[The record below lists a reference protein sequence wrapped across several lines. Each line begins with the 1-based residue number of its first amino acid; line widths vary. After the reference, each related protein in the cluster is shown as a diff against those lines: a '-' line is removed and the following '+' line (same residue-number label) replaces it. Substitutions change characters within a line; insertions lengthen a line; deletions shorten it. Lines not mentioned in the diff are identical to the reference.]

1 MKLTLKMVLTLFAG
15 FAAGIINGVFGT
27 GGGIVLVFL
36 LGWLMKEEI
45 GYSPRDAF
53 ASVIAIVLPMS
64 VVSAW
69 LYIEEGNVSVSDAS
83 GYLLPAVLGG
93 ITGAFFLDKI
103 NLKFLKKL
111 FALLVVYAGIKM
123 MS

>member
-1 MKLTLKMVLTLFAG
+1 MKLALKILLIVLVGLISG
-15 FAAGIINGVFGT
+15 VINGVFGT

-36 LGWLMKEEI
+36 LSGLLNEKK

-53 ASVIAIVLPMS
+53 ATVIAIVLPMS
-64 VVSAW
+64 LLSA
-69 LYIEEGNVSVSDAS
+69 YFYVRDESVSFSSAS
-83 GYLLPAVLGG
+83 DYLLPAALGG
-93 ITGAFFLDKI
+93 ITGALLLDKI

-123 MS
+123 MM

>member
-1 MKLTLKMVLTLFAG
+1 MRLMIKVTLIALTG
-15 FAAGIINGVFGT
+15 FASGIINGVFGT

-36 LGWLMKEEI
+36 LAKLMKEEK

-53 ASVIAIVLPMS
+53 ATVILTVLPMS
-64 VVSAW
+64 LLSAYM
-69 LYIEEGNVSVSDAS
+69 YINEGSVSIKAA
-83 GYLLPAVLGG
+83 YEYLPAASLGG
-93 ITGAFFLDKI
+93 VTGALLLDKI

-123 MS
+123 MG

>member
-1 MKLTLKMVLTLFAG
+1 MRLMIKVTLIALTG
-15 FAAGIINGVFGT
+15 FASGIINGVFGT

-36 LGWLMKEEI
+36 LAKLMKEEK

-53 ASVIAIVLPMS
+53 ATVILTVLPMS
-64 VVSAW
+64 LLSAYM
-69 LYIEEGNVSVSDAS
+69 YIKEGSVSIKAA
-83 GYLLPAVLGG
+83 YEYLPAASLGG
-93 ITGAFFLDKI
+93 VTGALLLDKI

-123 MS
+123 MG

>member
-1 MKLTLKMVLTLFAG
+1 MRLMIKVTLIALTG
-15 FAAGIINGVFGT
+15 FASGIINGVFGT

-36 LGWLMKEEI
+36 LAKLMKEEK

-53 ASVIAIVLPMS
+53 ATVILTVLPMS
-64 VVSAW
+64 ILSAYM
-69 LYIEEGNVSVSDAS
+69 YIKEGSVSVKAA
-83 GYLLPAVLGG
+83 YEYLPAASLGG
-93 ITGAFFLDKI
+93 VTGALLLDKI

-123 MS
+123 MG

>member
-1 MKLTLKMVLTLFAG
+1 MKLILKTGLIVLAG

-36 LGWLMKEEI
+36 LARLLKEKI

-64 VVSAW
+64 IVSAC
-69 LYIEEGNVSVSDAS
+69 LYVKEGSVSISDAS
-83 GYLLPAVLGG
+83 GYLLPAALGG
-93 ITGAFFLDKI
+93 ITGALLLDKI